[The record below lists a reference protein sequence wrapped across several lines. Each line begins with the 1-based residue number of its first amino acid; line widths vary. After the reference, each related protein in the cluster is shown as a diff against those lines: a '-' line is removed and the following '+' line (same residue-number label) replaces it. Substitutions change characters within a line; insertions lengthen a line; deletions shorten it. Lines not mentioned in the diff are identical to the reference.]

1 MNTLKAE
8 KRDMETKAKKLRRE
22 GFVTGNIFGKEIEG
36 SIPVKMEKAEVDKLL
51 KTKNKGSQIVLDV
64 DGQKMHVLIKEV
76 DYNTLKKQVDEVDFQ
91 ALVSG
96 EKVHSVAE
104 VVLLNHEMV
113 MEGVLEPVLTEIAY
127 KAVPEALVEKV
138 EIDVANMKPG
148 ESVKVKDLPI
158 ASNKDI
164 DLMTDLEMT
173 VVTVLEAHNA
183 AVDDTE
189 EETVEEFKREF

>member
-164 DLMTDLEMT
+164 DLMTDLEMI

-189 EETVEEFKREF
+189 EETVEEA

>member
-36 SIPVKMEKAEVDKLL
+36 SIPGKMEKAEGDKLL

-189 EETVEEFKREF
+189 EETVEEA

>member
-8 KRDMETKAKKLRRE
+8 KREMETKAKKLRRE

-189 EETVEEFKREF
+189 EETVEEA

>member
-173 VVTVLEAHNA
+173 VGTVLEAHNA

-189 EETVEEFKREF
+189 EETVEEA

>member
-183 AVDDTE
+183 AVDYTE
-189 EETVEEFKREF
+189 EETVEEA